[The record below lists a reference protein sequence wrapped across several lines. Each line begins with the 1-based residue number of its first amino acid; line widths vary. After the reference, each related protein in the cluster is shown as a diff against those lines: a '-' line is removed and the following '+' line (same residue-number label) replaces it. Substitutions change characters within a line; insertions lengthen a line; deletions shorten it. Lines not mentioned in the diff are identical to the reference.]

1 MFEAD
6 RIVIEER
13 HSVADLSKFEEPPAA
28 QSGAVADIAAILS
41 QQLAVYATASQAAVA
56 ERLGL
61 SVTEI
66 KALELVQE
74 LESLPTGQ
82 LGQLLGIS
90 WGGATAL
97 INRLEAAGFVQRGRH
112 PLDRRVIV
120 IHPVAERCQALVQ
133 ARQAVLEEV
142 HFLSRQ
148 FDPQQMRTVQ
158 AFLLQYVRSLR
169 HDTQVWLQARSGR
182 DLMDV

>member
-6 RIVIEER
+6 RIVTEER
-13 HSVADLSKFEEPPAA
+13 RGDVDGGNYGEELTPPT
-28 QSGAVADIAAILS
+28 GAVADIAAILG
-41 QQLAVYATASQAAVA
+41 QQLAVYTAANQAAVA
-56 ERLGL
+56 EKLGL
-61 SVTEI
+61 SITEL

-74 LESLPTGQ
+74 LDALPTGQ
-82 LGQLLGIS
+82 LSQLLGIS

-112 PLDRRVIV
+112 PLDRRIIV
-120 IHPVAERCQALVQ
+120 IRPVTDKCRALVQ
-133 ARQAVLEEV
+133 ARQTVLEEV

-148 FDPQQMRTVQ
+148 FDAQQLRAVQ

-169 HDTQVWLQARSGR
+169 HDTQLWLQARSGR
-182 DLMDV
+182 DMMES

>member
-1 MFEAD
+1 MFEAA
-6 RIVIEER
+6 RIVTEER
-13 HSVADLSKFEEPPAA
+13 HNDAEFGASGEPPAPQA
-28 QSGAVADIAAILS
+28 GAIADIAAILS
-41 QQLAVYATASQAAVA
+41 QQLAVYAAARQAAVA
-56 ERLGL
+56 EKLGL
-61 SVTEI
+61 SITEL

-74 LESLPTGQ
+74 LDALPTGQ

-97 INRLEAAGFVQRGRH
+97 INRLEAAGFIQRGRH
-112 PLDRRVIV
+112 PLDRRIIV
-120 IHPVAERCQALVQ
+120 IRPIAERCKALVQ

-148 FDPQQMRTVQ
+148 FDAQQMRAVQ

-169 HDTQVWLQARSGR
+169 HDTQQWLQARSGR
-182 DLMDV
+182 DMMEN

>member
-1 MFEAD
+1 M
-6 RIVIEER
+6 
-13 HSVADLSKFEEPPAA
+13 
-28 QSGAVADIAAILS
+28 
-41 QQLAVYATASQAAVA
+41 
-56 ERLGL
+56 
-61 SVTEI
+61 
-66 KALELVQE
+66 
-74 LESLPTGQ
+74 PTGQ

-112 PLDRRVIV
+112 PLDRRIIV
-120 IHPVAERCQALVQ
+120 IRPIAERCKALVQ

-148 FDPQQMRTVQ
+148 FDAQQMRAVQ

-169 HDTQVWLQARSGR
+169 HDTQLWLQARSGR
-182 DLMDV
+182 DVMEN